1 MWCPPCGIAIASADG
16 RFPIFTL
23 NTYTVSGG
31 VHGPYF
37 LYFGIQDAWL
47 VQVLECPKRTYIQP
61 RPMINSRERELFF
74 VAQVEV
80 DDASY
85 KEDSQLVSK
94 PKRTWIH
101 QYVPIHSDALAS
113 KLSIWMQPPYLILDL
128 KLPQAMRSLLWTTQP
143 SLLRLE
149 SSIDSRSHA
158 SLLT

>member
-1 MWCPPCGIAIASADG
+1 MGH
-16 RFPIFTL
+16 IFCTCL
-23 NTYTVSGG
+23 SPR
-31 VHGPYF
+31 HS
-37 LYFGIQDAWL
+37 GIQDAWL

-128 KLPQAMRSLLWTTQP
+128 KLPQAMRSLLWTPQP

-149 SSIDSRSHA
+149 SSRDSRTRA